1 MLLFL
6 VKEINLQPYEFQNF
20 ASITGLEGNHLQP
33 CEFQTFDNI
42 TSRKYPFLHKN
53 TLQKLFMSKTETPC
67 LTRNKSLI
75 HLPSWV
81 EVSSA

>member
-20 ASITGLEGNHLQP
+20 ASITGLVGNHLQP

-42 TSRKYPFLHKN
+42 TRRKYPFLHKN
-53 TLQKLFMSKTETPC
+53 TETLHVKNRNPLLNKKQKPHSSSK
-67 LTRNKSLI
+67 LG
-75 HLPSWV
+75 
-81 EVSSA
+81 